1 MSIVLES
8 LMWPQEFEE
17 AGCPTP
23 SSYNCMTPPIKNSS
37 SHKQKY
43 LRSIKTYIGL
53 SSFRILFDNLYK
65 NNNRFFYQKRCHS
78 GPRLLYFLQPRIQI
92 RPKKSLTKEGSML
105 KERNFKFWYW
115 ILRSPPPWQQ
125 MSFCVEPRLTR
136 FTDRRHSRNK
146 KTKYSLR
153 LLGCKIATD
162 LVPLQNPACWT

>member
-1 MSIVLES
+1 MSLRTKDFSTLYNLES
-8 LMWPQEFEE
+8 
-17 AGCPTP
+17 
-23 SSYNCMTPPIKNSS
+23 NSA
-37 SHKQKY
+37 Q
-43 LRSIKTYIGL
+43 
-53 SSFRILFDNLYK
+53 
-65 NNNRFFYQKRCHS
+65 
-78 GPRLLYFLQPRIQI
+78 
-92 RPKKSLTKEGSML
+92 KSLTKEGSML

-115 ILRSPPPWQQ
+115 ILCSPPPWQQ